1 MYVIIAGCH
10 KVGASLALELAQENH
25 DVVVIDSDP
34 DRLAALGSGFN
45 GVTIV
50 GMPIDE
56 DVLRSAGVEQADA
69 LAAVTEDDNMNIMV
83 SQVAKELFA
92 VPVIITRV
100 YDPQRESILSGMGLT
115 TVCPTTLAVQKIKGQ
130 LLQKDTLDT
139 LHISGTA
146 VSFRLVK
153 PMRRLLGKSMGDAQE
168 QPVLGLVRDHMFTLY
183 GGKATVQAGDM
194 LVVAQA
200 EATEV

>member
-1 MYVIIAGCH
+1 MYVIIAGCR
-10 KVGASLALELAQENH
+10 KVGSSLALELAQENH

-34 DRLAALGSGFN
+34 ERLNALGSGFN

-69 LAAVTEDDNMNIMV
+69 LAAVTEDDNMNIMI
-83 SQVAKELFA
+83 SQVAKELFR

-100 YDPQRESILSGMGLT
+100 YDPQRETIISGMGLSP
-115 TVCPTTLAVQKIKGQ
+115 VCPTTLAVQKIKSM
-130 LLQKDTLDT
+130 LLKKESLDT
-139 LHISGTA
+139 LHISGSA

-153 PMRRLLGKSMGDAQE
+153 PLRRQIGKQLLDTPE
-168 QPVLGLVRDHMFTLY
+168 EPILGFVRDHVFSLRDD
-183 GGKATVQAGDM
+183 KATIQAGDL
-194 LVVAQA
+194 LVVAQT
-200 EATEV
+200 EPTEV

>member
-10 KVGASLALELAQENH
+10 KVGTRLALELAQENH

-34 DRLAALGSGFN
+34 ERLAALGSGFN

-83 SQVAKELFA
+83 SQVAKELFR

-100 YDPQRESILSGMGLT
+100 YDPQRETIMESMGLT
-115 TVCPTTLAVQKIKGQ
+115 TVCPTTLAVHKIKSQ
-130 LLQKDTLDT
+130 LLKKDTLDT
-139 LHISGTA
+139 LHISGTT

-153 PMRRLLGKSMGDAQE
+153 PLRRQLGRTLADAQDE
-168 QPVLGLVRDHMFTLY
+168 PVLGLVRDHVFNLLDH
-183 GGKATVQAGDM
+183 KATIQAGDM
-194 LVVAQA
+194 LVIAQA
-200 EATEV
+200 DPVEE

>member
-1 MYVIIAGCH
+1 M
-10 KVGASLALELAQENH
+10 ELAQENH

-34 DRLAALGSGFN
+34 ERLAALGSGFN

-69 LAAVTEDDNMNIMV
+69 LAAVTEDDNMNIMI
-83 SQVAKELFA
+83 SQVAKELFR

-100 YDPQRESILSGMGLT
+100 YDPQRETIVSGMGLSA
-115 TVCPTTLAVQKIKGQ
+115 VCPTTLAVQKIKSM
-130 LLQKDTLDT
+130 LLKKETLDT
-139 LHISGTA
+139 LHISGSA

-153 PMRRLLGKSMGDAQE
+153 PMRRQIGKPLTDTQDE
-168 QPVLGLVRDHMFTLY
+168 QVLGIVRDQVFSLRDE
-183 GGKATVQAGDM
+183 KATVQAGDM
-194 LVVAQA
+194 LVVAQTETA
-200 EATEV
+200 EV

>member
-1 MYVIIAGCH
+1 MYVIIAGCR
-10 KVGASLALELAQENH
+10 KVGANLALELAQENH

-34 DRLAALGSGFN
+34 ERLATLGSGFN

-69 LAAVTEDDNMNIMV
+69 LAAVTDDDNMNIMV

-100 YDPQRESILSGMGLT
+100 YDPQREVFMSSMGLT
-115 TVCPTTLAVQKIKGQ
+115 TVCPTTLAVQKIKSQ
-130 LLQKDTLDT
+130 LLKKDTLDT

-153 PMRRLLGKSMGDAQE
+153 PQRRQLGQFIKETQNDT
-168 QPVLGLVRDHMFTLY
+168 VLGLVRDRVFCLAND
-183 GGKATVQAGDM
+183 KATIQAGDL

-200 EATEV
+200 EPSEV